1 MVDLSDLVRVRKWT
15 EFKRLI
21 KELKPSSIVYS
32 IDQNAMSKTKELTA
46 LRLILLARGGYY
58 VYLDFPRGKESVM
71 RETSIPIREDEK
83 GVRYLTDEDVVRF
96 IKKELGEELAVFSF
110 WTT

>member
-1 MVDLSDLVRVRKWT
+1 MSGLVRVRRWT
-15 EFKRLI
+15 EFKQLVT
-21 KELKPSSIVYS
+21 ELKPSSIVYS

-46 LRLILLARGGYY
+46 LRLILLARGGYH
-58 VYLDFPRGKESVM
+58 VYLDFPRGKENVM
-71 RETSIPIREDEK
+71 RETGISIHKDEN

-96 IKKELGEELAVFSF
+96 LKKELGEGLAVFAF

>member
-1 MVDLSDLVRVRKWT
+1 LSDLVRVRKWT
-15 EFKRLI
+15 EFKRLVM
-21 KELKPSSIVYS
+21 ELKLDSIVYS

-58 VYLDFPRGKESVM
+58 VHLDFPKGEENVL
-71 RETSIPIREDEK
+71 RETGIPIHEDKTGNRCLEDEDI
-83 GVRYLTDEDVVRF
+83 RRF
-96 IKKELGEELAVFSF
+96 IKREFGENLQVFSF

>member
-1 MVDLSDLVRVRKWT
+1 MRDLVRVRKWE
-15 EFKRLI
+15 EFKQLVI
-21 KELKPSSIVYS
+21 ELKPDSIVYS

-58 VYLDFPRGKESVM
+58 VYLDFPKGKENVL
-71 RETSIPIREDEK
+71 RETGILIHEDKNGNRCLEDQDIIRLLKQE
-83 GVRYLTDEDVVRF
+83 F
-96 IKKELGEELAVFSF
+96 GENLAVFSF